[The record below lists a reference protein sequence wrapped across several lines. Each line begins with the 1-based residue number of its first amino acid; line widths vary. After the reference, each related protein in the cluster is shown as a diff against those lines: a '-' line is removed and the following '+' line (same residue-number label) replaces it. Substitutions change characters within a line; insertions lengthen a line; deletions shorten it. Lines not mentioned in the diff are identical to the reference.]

1 MANEENR
8 WWHVL
13 CTNRTENH
21 RLDVLESQ
29 TQSTNMK
36 KINGNEEKKKRK
48 ENDDRVQAMDRPPR
62 FKSKVK
68 WKTEKQFNFSNRLL
82 VHEKSGHLNCTL
94 LYSHHK

>member
-36 KINGNEEKKKRK
+36 KKRKRRK

-68 WKTEKQFNFSNRLL
+68 WKTEK
-82 VHEKSGHLNCTL
+82 TI
-94 LYSHHK
+94 